1 MKELT
6 GRDITF
12 HSRSVSEYVSRDVID
27 NTLDTVLLG
36 YNISGLLVD
45 IQDYPEMFGVKNKTI
60 KLTINL
66 EENT

>member
-12 HSRSVSEYVSRDVID
+12 HSGMTDYVSRDVID
-27 NTLDTVLLG
+27 NTLDTALLG

-45 IQDYPEMFGVKNKTI
+45 IQDHPLLFGVKNKTI

-66 EENT
+66 EEVQ

>member
-1 MKELT
+1 MKDIE

-12 HSRSVSEYVSRDVID
+12 HSGMTDYINRDVID

-45 IQDYPEMFGVKNKTI
+45 IKDHTELFGVKNKTMV
-60 KLTINL
+60 LTINL
-66 EENT
+66 EENL

>member
-1 MKELT
+1 MKAIE

-12 HSRSVSEYVSRDVID
+12 HSGMTDYINRDVVD

-45 IQDYPEMFGVKNKTI
+45 IQDHPLLFGVKSKTI
-60 KLTINL
+60 KLVINL
-66 EENT
+66 EESQ